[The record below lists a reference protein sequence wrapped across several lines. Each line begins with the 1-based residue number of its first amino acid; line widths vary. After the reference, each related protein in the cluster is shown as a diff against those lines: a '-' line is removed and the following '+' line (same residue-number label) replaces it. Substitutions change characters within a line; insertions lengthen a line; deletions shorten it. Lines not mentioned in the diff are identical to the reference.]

1 MPDGLMLAR
10 RGASWPGMQLPAL
23 FDRNPRIAHVR
34 LQGAIAARPGFGGG
48 ISLATTGPVLDRA
61 FALKRLAAVFLSI
74 NSPGGSPVQSSL
86 VAARIR
92 RLAEEKKVPV
102 IACVEDAA
110 ASGGYWIACAA
121 DEIVADPAS
130 ILGSIG
136 VIAAG
141 FGFQEALARYGVERR
156 VRTAGTEKSFLD
168 PFRPESPEDRAR
180 LETLLE
186 DLHGEFRAW
195 VAARRGDRLKA
206 PPEQL
211 FTGRFW
217 PGRKAVELGLADRL
231 GDAAGEAKRRFGEK
245 ARLVPIGGPR
255 PPLLRR
261 LLPGLSAGGPVPAL
275 AAEGL
280 LPGLSVEAMIAALEE
295 RAAWARLGL

>member
-1 MPDGLMLAR
+1 MMIPNPLPR
-10 RGASWPGMQLPAL
+10 PWPWLS
-23 FDRNPRIAHVR
+23 RHPRIALVR
-34 LQGAIAARPGFGGG
+34 LQGTITPRPGFGGG
-48 ISLATTGPVLDRA
+48 MSLASVAPMLDRA
-61 FALKRLAAVFLSI
+61 FGLKRAAAVFLVI
-74 NSPGGSPVQSSL
+74 NSPGGSAVQSSL
-86 VAARIR
+86 IAGRIR
-92 RLAEEKKVPV
+92 QLAEEKKLPV

-141 FGFQEALARYGVERR
+141 FGFSETLQRFGVERR
-156 VRTAGTEKSFLD
+156 LRTAGAEKSFWD
-168 PFRPESPEDRAR
+168 PFRPEQPEDVAR
-180 LETLLE
+180 LDTLLE
-186 DLHGEFRAW
+186 ELHGEFRAW
-195 VAARRGDRLKA
+195 VLSRRSARLTA
-206 PPEQL
+206 PAEAL

-231 GDAAGEAKRRFGEK
+231 GDAAGEAKRRFGPK
-245 ARLVPIGGPR
+245 AKLVPIAGPR

-261 LLPGLSAGGPVPAL
+261 LLPGLTAEAVIA
-275 AAEGL
+275 AAED
-280 LPGLSVEAMIAALEE
+280 

>member
-1 MPDGLMLAR
+1 MIPF
-10 RGASWPGMQLPAL
+10 P
-23 FDRNPRIAHVR
+23 FDRRPRIALVR
-34 LQGAIAARPGFGGG
+34 LSGAISARPGFGGG
-48 ISLATTGPVLDRA
+48 LSLSSAAPSLDRA
-61 FALKRLAAVFLSI
+61 FGLRRLDAVFLAL

-86 VAARIR
+86 IAGHIR
-92 RLAEEKKVPV
+92 RLADEKKVPV
-102 IACVEDAA
+102 VACVEDAA

-121 DEIVADPAS
+121 DEIVADPSS

-156 VRTAGTEKSFLD
+156 MHTAGTEKSFLD
-168 PFRPESPEDRAR
+168 PFQPERPDDTER
-180 LETLLE
+180 LRTLLQ

-195 VAARRGDRLKA
+195 VSSRRGAKLKA
-206 PPEQL
+206 PAEEL

-231 GDAAGEAKRRFGEK
+231 GDARSEAKRRFGDK
-245 ARLVPIGGPR
+245 ARLVPVGGPR
-255 PPLLRR
+255 RPLLQR
-261 LLPGLSAGGPVPAL
+261 LLPSVSAE
-275 AAEGL
+275 AA
-280 LPGLSVEAMIAALEE
+280 IAALEE